1 MSDFIFGM
9 MLGALWIGTITSMAY
24 AIFDGCKSSKKWDD
38 KSFIFLGVIL
48 ACVLLLCGCS
58 IHFAITHIQN
68 Q

>member
-1 MSDFIFGM
+1 MRDFIFGM

-24 AIFDGCKSSKKWDD
+24 AIFDGYKSSNKWDD

-58 IHFAITHIQN
+58 IHFVITHIQN
-68 Q
+68 L